1 MYPQVIDAN
10 INRISEGLRVIEDYA
25 RFVKN
30 DDILTSKLVHI
41 RHAINQSEINH
52 AEHLAIRDTHL
63 DVRAKEEPRKRQSL
77 TDLLKANFKRI
88 EEGLRVLEEY
98 TGNAL
103 YNSLR
108 YDVYALEKDILL
120 PLLKPQIKQ
129 GVYFIS
135 DSVEQ
140 LTQALDQGVSLI
152 QLRDKYADK
161 ATIFQKAKV
170 IVPLAKTAKVPI
182 IINDFLDIALR
193 VDADGLHTGQDDIS
207 LSELRKLI
215 GEHKLL
221 GRTTHTLEQGL
232 EAQAQGADYVSV
244 GPIWPTPSKPGRE
257 GIGVDYL
264 SKARANLHIPY
275 VAIGGINANNVVDIL
290 PYAPPL
296 VGLIRDFSRMK
307 TIIALKQQCSFNNDP
322 A

>member
-10 INRISEGLRVIEDYA
+10 INRISEGLRVIEDYT

-30 DDILTSKLVHI
+30 DDALTSKLVHI
-41 RHAINQSEINH
+41 RHAINQSERNQ
-52 AEHLAIRDTHL
+52 AEHLAIRDTNL

-88 EEGLRVLEEY
+88 EEALRVLEEY
-98 TGNAL
+98 TGNSL
-103 YNSLR
+103 YNGLR
-108 YDVYALEKDILL
+108 YDVYALEKEILL

-129 GVYFIS
+129 GIYFIS

-140 LTQALDQGVSLI
+140 LTQALEQGVSLI
-152 QLRDKYADK
+152 QLRDKYANK
-161 ATIFQKAKV
+161 ATIFQKAQV
-170 IVPLAKTAKVPI
+170 IVPRAKAAKIPI

-193 VDADGLHTGQDDIS
+193 VDADGLHTGQDDIA
-207 LSELRKLI
+207 LTELRKLM

-232 EAQAQGADYVSV
+232 EAQSQGADYVSV

-257 GIGVDYL
+257 GIGFDYL
-264 SKARANLHIPY
+264 SQAREHLQVPY
-275 VAIGGINANNVVDIL
+275 VAIGGINADNVSEVL
-290 PYAPPL
+290 PYNPPL
-296 VGLIRDFSRMK
+296 IGLIRDFPRMK
-307 TIIALKQQCSFNNDP
+307 TIMELKQQRSFDNHT